1 MTFHCMSLK
10 DDGKVTHTN
19 KEKPPVKMYGRLLS
33 LASSALT
40 EVCFIDSMLA
50 VHLHSQCMN
59 GTLLSPQNLKLLI
72 CLRKSSSQR
81 NQICGRNHTS
91 RRLHGNHV
99 LTEDLQIQV
108 TNSSWLQINSCKY
121 SNYCFIYSN

>member
-81 NQICGRNHTS
+81 NQISGRNRTS
-91 RRLHGNHV
+91 RPLHGNHV

-121 SNYCFIYSN
+121 SNCCFIYSN